1 METLSST
8 LTKLNLG
15 SQSIGGKAF
24 DELISAEENGTY
36 KNRAPKRKARPSA
49 ADLRRDLEDEF
60 LTPSPRFSSEWL
72 NRLQRRWDVSTDYT
86 DLFEIADTQTR
97 TVVRFDREGLEGRV
111 TGYHEVTVPANS
123 ANAKNSTSLL
133 RRPAGRADFVRGA
146 AGFFPFAP
154 GGLDGVE
161 AIAEM
166 ETEVQTAGP
175 PGSAGKQA
183 GLDRIIN
190 FGSEGGL
197 LEVAPGFTRGLK
209 FEEAKSKE
217 AADDDEEVEQTLQEE
232 ESSINSDQDET
243 ASDVGGVKIEDEESA
258 SEDDDEE
265 EDDIDALLPVEFP
278 SLEPRAPLLS
288 AFQKKGGKEWAHVV
302 DVNKEISNFHELVPD
317 MAREWPFELD
327 TFQKEAVYHL
337 ENGDSVFVA
346 AHTSAGKTVVAEYA
360 IALAAKHMTKAI
372 YTSPIKALSNQKF
385 RDFKDTFDDV
395 GILTGDVQI
404 NPEASCLIMT
414 TEILR
419 SMLYRGADLI
429 RDVEFVIFDEVH
441 YVNDLERGVVW
452 EEVII
457 MLPEHV
463 TLILLSATVPN
474 TQEFASWVG
483 RTKKKDIYVIS
494 TAKRPVP
501 LEHYLWAG
509 KDKFKIVDSNKRFLE
524 SGWKQADDIIS
535 GKDKIKA
542 QKAAEAQAQ
551 SQASRG
557 GSQGRGRGQAPA
569 RGGPRGGGGGQRGG
583 GQRGRGQP
591 ANRGT
596 GNIARTGRG
605 GGRTTAAQDK
615 TVWVQVVQHLRKEN
629 LLPACIFVFSK
640 KRCEQNADSLSNQ
653 DFCNASEK
661 SLIHMTI
668 EKSLTRLKQ
677 EDRTLPQILR
687 LRELLGRGIAVHHG
701 GLLPIMKE
709 IVEILFAKTLVKVLF
724 ATETFAMGLNLP
736 TRTVVF
742 SGFRKH
748 DGKGFRDLLPGEYTQ
763 MAGRAGR
770 RGLDNVGYV
779 IVVNSG
785 KDEAPPAGALRKMI
799 LGDPTKLRSQFR
811 LTYNMILN
819 LLRVEALKIEEMIK
833 RSFSENATQALLPE
847 HEKQVQISEASLEK
861 IKREPCEI
869 CDVDLAACHDAS
881 IEYGKLTSE
890 LHLNLLS
897 SPVGKRLLM
906 PKRLVVYQKDGYRT
920 AGIIVREVGGGPNP
934 VIQILEIGKL
944 NSKRHPSEIL
954 PFLPAFRGFL
964 NPLPTRAADMTLKV
978 FKIPIADIECV
989 TNTIVKLSGP
999 TWYLNIK
1006 KEAIRFADKELS
1018 KLCSSWTTSVWDE
1031 LDWARIKELQLR
1043 DILDKR
1049 REQAN
1054 TAQSCD
1060 CLKCPKFLKH
1070 FEMQRD
1076 EWQIKENISQ
1086 LKQLMSDQN
1095 LQLLPDYEQRI
1106 QVLKDLG
1113 FVDEQSRV
1121 QLKGKVACE
1130 IHSADELVLTELILE
1145 NVLAEYEPEEI
1156 VALLSA
1162 FVFQEKTE
1170 NVPTLTPRLEKGKE
1184 EIIRISEKVNDVQ
1197 IQHQVLQST
1206 EDINDF
1212 ASQPRF
1218 GLAEVVYE
1226 WAKGMSF
1233 NRITDLTDVMEG
1245 TIMDVAALRN
1255 RIQSTLDANADIRRQ
1270 AELDLK
1276 YAETQPGFINALLDI
1291 LQGEQV
1297 NAVQLSAGV
1306 YLKNRIN
1313 RGWSPIEDSPLRAPI
1328 AEEEKPGFRERLI
1341 PALVS
1346 TPPNVRAQLVP
1357 LLQKILQH
1365 DFPEQWPGFLDITMQ
1380 LLGTNDAGSV
1390 YAGLQCLLAICRV
1403 YRFKAGDKR
1412 EEFDK
1417 IIEHSFPQLLS
1428 IGSRLVDEESVEAA
1442 EMLRIVVKS
1451 YKHAI
1456 YFELSPHLQ
1465 SHQATVDWCTLF
1477 LRIIA
1482 KEPPANS
1489 MMESKEERELA
1500 HWWKCKKW
1508 AYANL
1513 NRLFIRYG
1521 NPTTIPKSSNPD
1533 YSQFAKSF
1541 ITTFA
1546 PEILKGYLQEI
1557 DKYVSKGQWLS
1568 NPALSYTLIFF
1579 EECVK
1584 PKSMWDHLKPHM
1596 ENLIAHFVFP
1606 ILCQSDE
1613 DIELFETD
1621 PSEYLHRKL
1630 NYYEEVSAPDVAAT
1644 NFLITLTKNR
1654 KKQTFSIL
1662 TFVNGIVSKYEAAP
1676 EDQKLP
1682 REKEGALRMIG
1693 SLASVILGKKSPI
1706 ADQVEYFFVRHV
1718 FPEFRSPHGFLRAR
1732 ACDTLEKFEQ
1742 LDFQDPNNLMIIY
1755 RNILE
1760 SMTDSELPVRVE
1772 AALALQ
1778 PLIRHDVIRTSMQQ
1792 NIPQIMQQ
1800 LLKLANE
1807 VDVDALA
1814 NVMEDFVE
1822 VFSAELTPFAVAL
1835 SEQLRDTYM
1844 RIVGELLERNAAKGE
1859 EDTYGDFL
1867 DDKSITALGVLQTIG
1882 TLILTLEST
1891 PDVLLHLETVLMPVI
1906 SITLENKL
1914 YDLYN
1919 EVFEIID
1926 SCTFASKSISPTMWQ
1941 AFELIHKTFKAGA
1954 ELYLEDML
1962 PALDNYVAY
1971 GSQTLV
1977 QNPAYLAAIVGMV
1990 EDIFNDE
1997 KVGGVDRICGCKLAE
2012 TVMLN
2017 LRGYV
2022 DQYIPVFIELAMRV
2036 IDAGEARTK
2045 SYRLHLMEMVI
2056 NAIYYNPVLSLQVLE
2071 AKGWTNKFFSAWFSS
2086 IDSFRR
2092 VHDKT
2097 LSIVAITSLL
2107 TLNPA
2112 DVPTSVQQG
2121 WPRLLQGVTRLFH
2134 TLPAAIQNRQEATK
2148 ESDFQYEEEDEDD
2161 EGNDWEGEV
2170 EWTEG
2175 DDEAGPEG
2183 DIPDESAAYLDF
2195 LNKEAQKFGSFAG
2208 DDDDDELDEE
2218 SLLETPLDKV
2228 EPYGLFKQVFM
2239 NLQQQQPQLYE
2250 NLTNILNDEEK
2261 KIIESVFHEA
2271 DAKALAAANEEA
2283 AKAAALQANG
2293 NQ

>member
-1 METLSST
+1 METLTST
-8 LTKLNLG
+8 LTELNLN
-15 SQSIGGKAF
+15 SQGLSGKAF
-24 DELISAEENGTY
+24 DARIAEEENGTY
-36 KNRAPKRKARPSA
+36 QNCAPRRRARSSA
-49 ADLRRDLEDEF
+49 TELKHELENEF
-60 LTPSPRFSSEWL
+60 LTPSPRFNSEWL
-72 NRLQRRWDVSTDYT
+72 NRLQRRWDISMDYT
-86 DLFEIADTQTR
+86 DLFEIVGTQTR
-97 TVVRFDREGLEGRV
+97 TIVRFDREGLEGRV
-111 TGYHEVTVPANS
+111 TGYHEVTVPASS

-154 GGLDGVE
+154 GGLEGVE
-161 AIAEM
+161 AIAEL
-166 ETEVQTAGP
+166 ETADQAAGATR
-175 PGSAGKQA
+175 SAGKQA

-190 FGSEGGL
+190 FGTEGSL
-197 LEVAPGFTRGLK
+197 LEVAPGFSRGLK

-217 AADDDEEVEQTLQEE
+217 AAEEDEEVEHTLQEE
-232 ESSINSDQDET
+232 EDKIHPDQDEAT
-243 ASDVGGVKIEDEESA
+243 SDVEGGVKIDDEVES
-258 SEDDDEE
+258 SVEEEEE
-265 EDDIDALLPVEFP
+265 EDIDSLLPIEFP
-278 SLEPRAPLLS
+278 SLEPRVPLLS
-288 AFQKKGGKEWAHVV
+288 TTQRKGGREWAHVV
-302 DVNKEISNFHELVPD
+302 DVNKDIPNFYDLVPD

-385 RDFKDTFDDV
+385 RDFKNIFDEV

-429 RDVEFVIFDEVH
+429 RDVEYVIFDEVH

-474 TQEFASWVG
+474 THEFASWVG

-509 KDKFKIVDSNKRFLE
+509 KGKFKIVDSNKRFIE
-524 SGWKQADDIIS
+524 QGWKEADDIIS

-551 SQASRG
+551 AQASRG
-557 GSQGRGRGQAPA
+557 GPQGRGRGQAPA
-569 RGGPRGGGGGQRGG
+569 RGAPRGG
-583 GQRGRGQP
+583 GQRGAPQRGRGQP
-591 ANRGT
+591 SNRGT

-668 EKSLTRLKQ
+668 EKSLTRLKA
-677 EDRTLPQILR
+677 EDRALPQILR
-687 LRELLGRGIAVHHG
+687 LRDLLSRGIAVHHG

-748 DGKGFRDLLPGEYTQ
+748 DGKSFRDLLPGEYTQ

-770 RGLDNVGYV
+770 RGLDTVGYV
-779 IVVNSG
+779 IIVNSG

-847 HEKQVQISEASLEK
+847 HEKQVQLSEASLEK

-869 CDVDLAACHDAS
+869 CDVDLAACHAAAV
-881 IEYGKLTSE
+881 EYGKLTSE

-906 PKRLVVYQKDGYRT
+906 PKRLVVYRKDGFRT
-920 AGIIVREVGGGPNP
+920 AGVITREVGGGANP

-944 NSKRHPSEIL
+944 TNKRHPSEIL
-954 PFLPAFRGFL
+954 PFLPAFRQFL
-964 NPLPTRAADMTLKV
+964 TPLPSRTADMSLKV
-978 FKIPIADIECV
+978 FKIPITDIECV
-989 TNTIVKLSGP
+989 TNTIVKLTGP

-1006 KEAIRFADKELS
+1006 KEAIKFADKELY
-1018 KLCSSWTTSVWDE
+1018 KVCTSWTTTIWDE
-1031 LDWARIKELQLR
+1031 LDWARIKELQVR
-1043 DILDKR
+1043 DILDR
-1049 REQAN
+1049 RSEQASI
-1054 TAQSCD
+1054 AQASD
-1060 CLKCPKFLKH
+1060 CLKCPNFVKH

-1076 EWQIKENISQ
+1076 EWQIKENITQ

-1130 IHSADELVLTELILE
+1130 IHSADELVLTELVLE

-1162 FVFQEKTE
+1162 FVFQEKTD
-1170 NVPTLTPRLEKGKE
+1170 NVPTLTPRLEKGKQA
-1184 EIIRISEKVNDVQ
+1184 IVRISEKVNDVQ
-1197 IQHQVLQST
+1197 IQHQVLQSS

-1233 NRITDLTDVMEG
+1233 NRITDLTDVME
-1245 TIMDVAALRN
+1245 ALRN

-1270 AELDLK
+1270 AEIDLK
-1276 YAETQPGFINALLDI
+1276 YVSVGP
-1291 LQGEQV
+1291 V
-1297 NAVQLSAGV
+1297 PVAGV

-1313 RGWSPIEDSPLRAPI
+1313 RGWSPHEESPLRAPI
-1328 AEEEKPGFRERLI
+1328 PEEEKPGFRERLI

-1380 LLGTNDAGSV
+1380 LLSTNDASSV

-1403 YRFKAGDKR
+1403 YRFKAGEKR
-1412 EEFDK
+1412 DEFDK

-1428 IGSRLVDEESVEAA
+1428 IGSKLVDEESVEAA

-1477 LRIIA
+1477 LRMIA
-1482 KEPPANS
+1482 KQPPANS
-1489 MMESKEERELA
+1489 MMESKEERDLS

-1521 NPTTIPKSSNPD
+1521 NPTTMSKTSNPD

-1541 ITTFA
+1541 ISTFA

-1584 PKSMWDHLKPHM
+1584 PKAMWDHLKPHM

-1606 ILCQSDE
+1606 ILCQTDE
-1613 DIELFETD
+1613 DIELFQTD

-1644 NFLITLTKNR
+1644 NFLVTLTKNR

-1662 TFVNGIVSKYEAAP
+1662 TFVNGVVSKYESATD
-1676 EDQKLP
+1676 DQKLP

-1891 PDVLLHLETVLMPVI
+1891 PDVLLHLETILIPVI

-1926 SCTFASKSISPTMWQ
+1926 SCTFASKSISHTMWQ

-1977 QNPAYLAAIVGMV
+1977 ENPVYLAAVVGMV
-1990 EDIFNDE
+1990 EDIFRDE

-2012 TVMLN
+2012 TIMLN

-2071 AKGWTNKFFSAWFSS
+2071 AKGWTNKFFSTWFSN
-2086 IDSFRR
+2086 IENFRR

-2107 TLNPA
+2107 TLKPGN
-2112 DVPTSVQQG
+2112 VPTSVQQG
-2121 WPRLLQGVTRLFH
+2121 WPRLLQGVTRLFQ
-2134 TLPAAIQNRQEATK
+2134 TLPAAVKNREDSTK
-2148 ESDFQYEEEDEDD
+2148 ESDFTYEEEEEDD
-2161 EGNDWEGEV
+2161 EGNDWDGEI
-2170 EWTEG
+2170 EWTEQ
-2175 DDEAGPEG
+2175 DEAGPGPES
-2183 DIPDESAAYLDF
+2183 DVPDESAAYLDF

-2208 DDDDDELDEE
+2208 DEEDEELDEE

-2228 EPYGLFKQVFM
+2228 EPYGLFKQVFL
-2239 NLQQQQPQLYE
+2239 NLQQEQPQLYE
-2250 NLTNILNDEEK
+2250 NLANVLSEEEK
-2261 KIIESVFHEA
+2261 QIIQSVFHEA
-2271 DAKALAAANEEA
+2271 DAKALAAANDEA
-2283 AKAAALQANG
+2283 AKNAALQANG
-2293 NQ
+2293 TQ